1 MGMNLVIKLILDST
15 VLTSVT
21 LSDETIDATALDE
34 TIGIIDFIYG
44 VLTTEI
50 KLTSKATINIDASEI
65 DQLLL
70 DAEDTG
76 LTISDQNF
84 VVTDSISVDIA
95 NELSEI
101 TSGTITAS
109 IATDSTVESLK
120 TLTGTNAYT
129 ISISSTD
136 ADVSAE
142 DLSAIDGKTTE
153 RIDAGAV
160 TSISGTYSQI
170 SSLLSS
176 NGIYALG
183 AVDLIDDDLSVSQA
197 NALDNLTTGSITAR
211 YCSARV
217 SDLLRSLSDDNGNN
231 AYTITISEEDATG
244 LTATQLN
251 EINELSSQPVDAS
264 AVTALSFDTIAN
276 INTLLSSGLDSSQFT
291 ETSFSNLSSVS
302 VFDEAGYFEV
312 NTDVANALG
321 TETGVGL
328 NHYINFGQNEGRND
342 GSIDVIV
349 LNNALNSGYALS
361 PTVVFTLTSGS
372 TIQGEKSLILQSCWI
387 MKMTELFQLSIRI

>member
-1 MGMNLVIKLILDST
+1 M
-15 VLTSVT
+15 
-21 LSDETIDATALDE
+21 SDETIDATALDQ
-34 TIGIIDFIYG
+34 TIGMLDFLYG
-44 VLTTEI
+44 DLTTEI

-120 TLTGTNAYT
+120 TLNGTNAYT

-136 ADVSAE
+136 ADVTAE
-142 DLSAIDGKTTE
+142 DLSVIDGKTTE

-183 AVDLIDDDLSVSQA
+183 AVDLIVDELSVSQA
-197 NALDNLTTGSITAR
+197 NALDNLTTGSITANIVG
-211 YCSARV
+211 ARV
-217 SDLLRSLSDDNGNN
+217 SDLLRSLSDDNSNN

-244 LTATQLN
+244 LTATQLIA
-251 EINELSSQPVDAS
+251 INELTSLPVDAS

-276 INTLLSSGLDSSQFT
+276 INTLLFIWIGFLPNLPKLHSQT
-291 ETSFSNLSSVS
+291 
-302 VFDEAGYFEV
+302 
-312 NTDVANALG
+312 
-321 TETGVGL
+321 
-328 NHYINFGQNEGRND
+328 
-342 GSIDVIV
+342 
-349 LNNALNSGYALS
+349 
-361 PTVVFTLTSGS
+361 
-372 TIQGEKSLILQSCWI
+372 
-387 MKMTELFQLSIRI
+387 

>member
-1 MGMNLVIKLILDST
+1 M
-15 VLTSVT
+15 
-21 LSDETIDATALDE
+21 
-34 TIGIIDFIYG
+34 
-44 VLTTEI
+44 
-50 KLTSKATINIDASEI
+50 
-65 DQLLL
+65 
-70 DAEDTG
+70 
-76 LTISDQNF
+76 
-84 VVTDSISVDIA
+84 
-95 NELSEI
+95 
-101 TSGTITAS
+101 
-109 IATDSTVESLK
+109 

-142 DLSAIDGKTTE
+142 DLSTIDGKTTE

-183 AVDLIDDDLSVSQA
+183 AVDLNVDDDLSVSQA
-197 NALDNLTTGSITAR
+197 NALDNLTTGSITANIG
-211 YCSARV
+211 SARV
-217 SDLLRSLSDDNGNN
+217 SDLLRSLSDDNSNN

-264 AVTALSFDTIAN
+264 AVTALSYDTIAN
-276 INTLLSSGLDSSQFT
+276 INTLLTSGLDSSQFT
-291 ETSFSNLSSVS
+291 ETSFSELSSVS
-302 VFDEAGYFEV
+302 VFDETGYFEV

-328 NHYINFGQNEGRND
+328 NHYIKFGQNEGRND
-342 GSIDVIV
+342 GSIDVEV
-349 LNNALNSGYALS
+349 LNNALNSGYTLS

-372 TIQGEKSLILQSCWI
+372 TIQGGEESDFI
-387 MKMTELFQLSIRI
+387 ELLDHEDDGTIEIINQNLTVENGTVSASIFDELEDTTTGTVTVNENPPDDGSDDGTGDGSDDGTGDGSDDGTGDGSDDGTGDDSDGGDDGSGDG